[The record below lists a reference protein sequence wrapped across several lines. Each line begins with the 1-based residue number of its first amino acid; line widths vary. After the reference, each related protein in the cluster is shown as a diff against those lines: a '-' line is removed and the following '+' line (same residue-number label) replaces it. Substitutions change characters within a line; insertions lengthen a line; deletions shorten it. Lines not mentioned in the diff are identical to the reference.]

1 MAKKT
6 VKLETPEPTG
16 PPSGFVITGALYDRL
31 QFLVRVILPALSALY
46 FGLGQIWD
54 FPEIEKVVGT
64 FAVFMTVGGSLLQ
77 VSTRNY
83 NKNDVGVDAYIP
95 ADSPL
100 LEDFAGQDKVTF
112 KVDPSLQK

>member
-6 VKLETPEPTG
+6 VKLETEPANQST
-16 PPSGFVITGALYDRL
+16 GFVITGTFYDRL
-31 QFLVRVILPALSALY
+31 QLLIRVLLPAASALY
-46 FGLGQIWD
+46 FGLGQIWG
-54 FPEIEKVVGT
+54 FPEIEKVVGSL
-64 FAVFMTVGGSLLQ
+64 AVLMTVGGGLLQ
-77 VSTRNY
+77 VSTSNY
-83 NKNDVGVDAYIP
+83 KKNDVGVDAYIP